1 MALNEVNGVNEKHT
15 LPCIL
20 ASFHLEALPHKNE
33 REVKMLPVKISQLG
47 NGCPAFFRLQF
58 TNIVVK
64 TQNYNYSCLVCH
76 LL

>member
-1 MALNEVNGVNEKHT
+1 MALNEVNSVNENHT

-33 REVKMLPVKISQLG
+33 REVKMLPVKISELG

-58 TNIVVK
+58 TSIVVK
-64 TQNYNYSCLVCH
+64 TRNSNYSCLVSY